1 MSTRRLFDDAVDSG
15 ISESSVTSEVLK
27 DQLQAGPSGIKIKQ
41 ERESSVESNRYS
53 KPKKSRKRKSSD
65 ASDSIAAPSLKKIK
79 TEPRDSS
86 GEETFARITP
96 SDSHRLPQEPS
107 SSSKA
112 IAKHKSKPTP
122 EDSTIMPN
130 DKISD
135 NRTKEKKAKK
145 KKAKR
150 IVDDDDDFETSL
162 QLLLNATQ
170 IKKEK

>member
-1 MSTRRLFDDAVDSG
+1 MSSRRLFDDAVDSG
-15 ISESSVTSEVLK
+15 ISESSVTSEVHK

-65 ASDSIAAPSLKKIK
+65 GSDSIAAPSLKKVK
-79 TEPRDSS
+79 TEPKDSS
-86 GEETFARITP
+86 GEETFARIKP
-96 SDSHRLPQEPS
+96 NDSQRPPQEPPTR
-107 SSSKA
+107 KTN
-112 IAKHKSKPTP
+112 AKHKSQPTL
-122 EDSTIMPN
+122 EDAGIKPN
-130 DKISD
+130 DRISE
-135 NRTKEKKAKK
+135 TSHKEKKVKK
-145 KKAKR
+145 KRANR